1 SHRAGPGHAEPS
13 RGEPHRAGPHAAEKP
28 PSGTLPSTPPA
39 KISASA
45 KVTVPPATSRVGA
58 DAD

>member
-1 SHRAGPGHAEPS
+1 MPPAGP
-13 RGEPHRAGPHAAEKP
+13 
-28 PSGTLPSTPPA
+28 LPSAPPGR
-39 KISASA
+39 ISASA